1 MLWGRGW
8 NHVRALPISH
18 VFSAIAAWLRN
29 YAEHDVT
36 DTVFTLAHNTRLY
49 WAVMDV
55 WSSPLGKLWSLVY
68 SVCGGDLY
76 IYYCIGR
83 ASCITLCLVSKY
95 CKLSLLK

>member
-1 MLWGRGW
+1 M
-8 NHVRALPISH
+8 RALPISH

-36 DTVFTLAHNTRLY
+36 DTVFTLAHNILYTRLY

-55 WSSPLGKLWSLVY
+55 WSEYESPLGKLWSLVY

-83 ASCITLCLVSKY
+83 ASCITLCLVSK
-95 CKLSLLK
+95 LSLLK